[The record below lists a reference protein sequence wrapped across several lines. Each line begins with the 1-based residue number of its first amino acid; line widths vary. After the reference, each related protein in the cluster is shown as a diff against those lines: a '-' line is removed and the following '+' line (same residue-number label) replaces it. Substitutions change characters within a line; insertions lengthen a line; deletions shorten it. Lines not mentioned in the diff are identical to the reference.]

1 VNYLQLALFEQRP
14 LRAMARRTGIHEE
27 LLSDIRS
34 GRVVPRDREVAAI
47 AAALGGH
54 PPSLLLR
61 EVPPL
66 TVNAPEAEAA
76 VSR

>member
-1 VNYLQLALFEQRP
+1 VTYLQLALFEQRP
-14 LRAMARRTGIHEE
+14 LRAMAKRTGLHEE
-27 LLSDIRS
+27 LLSEIRS

-47 AAALGGH
+47 AAAVGVQ

-66 TVNAPEAEAA
+66 SASVREEATVA
-76 VSR
+76 R